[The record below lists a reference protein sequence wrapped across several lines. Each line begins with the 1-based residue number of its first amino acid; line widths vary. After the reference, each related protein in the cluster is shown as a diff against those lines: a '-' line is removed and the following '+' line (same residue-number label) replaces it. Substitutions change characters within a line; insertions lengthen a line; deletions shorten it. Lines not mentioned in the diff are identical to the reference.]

1 MTTISQSRLYE
12 LNFATL
18 PALERAFSDALSC
31 PFLEDCLADA
41 DTLRLRFRTSTEVA
55 GQELY
60 RQVAKLGIVVIPSR

>member
-41 DTLRLRFRTSTEVA
+41 DTLRLFFMVSDSRIWSHAIVASISRSRT
-55 GQELY
+55 
-60 RQVAKLGIVVIPSR
+60 